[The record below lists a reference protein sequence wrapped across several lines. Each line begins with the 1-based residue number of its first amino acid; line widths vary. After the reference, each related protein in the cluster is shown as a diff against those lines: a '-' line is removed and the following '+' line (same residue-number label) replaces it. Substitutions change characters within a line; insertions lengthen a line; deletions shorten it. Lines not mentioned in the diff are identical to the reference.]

1 MPMTGL
7 RWERNGLRAALR
19 ACVVMSTVFSA
30 PVFAQV
36 MQGALR
42 LLNVPHDAPVVP
54 LELPGETD
62 FAKEST

>member
-1 MPMTGL
+1 MIDEPSAGQHY
-7 RWERNGLRAALR
+7 GGAVA
-19 ACVVMSTVFSA
+19 A